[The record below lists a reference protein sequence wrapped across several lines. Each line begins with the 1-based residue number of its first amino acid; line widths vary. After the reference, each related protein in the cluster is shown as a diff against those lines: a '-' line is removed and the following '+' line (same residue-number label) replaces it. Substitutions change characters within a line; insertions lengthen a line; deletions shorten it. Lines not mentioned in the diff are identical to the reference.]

1 MLRILYTILYLSILL
16 FIVVFLQTQE
26 IFQEGIPFE
35 GQKFICEDASIV
47 DSELKCSF
55 ISMDIEGGE
64 EEEE

>member
-26 IFQEGIPFE
+26 IFQEGIQFE

-47 DSELKCSF
+47 DSELKCSS

-64 EEEE
+64 EEE